1 VQIVDLVTVRSTMDL
16 DFGML
21 SDSGNDSDGLG
32 AQDGS
37 DDDMDSG
44 TSTYDVLTPQEVVE
58 CMNASI
64 AEFNSV
70 VEIPPTTARALLQH
84 FQWDAEKLLEQ
95 YYGGDQEKL
104 FKDAHVISP
113 FREQSEAEAR
123 RAGPVECT
131 ICFVSCRPSSMTGL
145 ECGHKFCKSCWVSYL
160 TMKITH
166 EGKSESISCAA
177 HGCDIVV
184 DDVVVMRL
192 LTDKSVKV
200 KYQHLITNSFVQ

>member
-1 VQIVDLVTVRSTMDL
+1 
-16 DFGML
+16 
-21 SDSGNDSDGLG
+21 
-32 AQDGS
+32 
-37 DDDMDSG
+37 
-44 TSTYDVLTPQEVVE
+44 
-58 CMNASI
+58 
-64 AEFNSV
+64 
-70 VEIPPTTARALLQH
+70 LLQH

-200 KYQHLITNSFVQ
+200 KYQHLITNSFVQVCGCTLDYECQDGQFCFSALFFLDKSESRFSS

>member
-70 VEIPPTTARALLQH
+70 VEVCSQLPLLCC
-84 FQWDAEKLLEQ
+84 E
-95 YYGGDQEKL
+95 
-104 FKDAHVISP
+104 V
-113 FREQSEAEAR
+113 
-123 RAGPVECT
+123 
-131 ICFVSCRPSSMTGL
+131 
-145 ECGHKFCKSCWVSYL
+145 CK
-160 TMKITH
+160 
-166 EGKSESISCAA
+166 
-177 HGCDIVV
+177 
-184 DDVVVMRL
+184 
-192 LTDKSVKV
+192 
-200 KYQHLITNSFVQ
+200 